1 MPLLI
6 LLLFIGAPLME
17 LYVLIEVG
25 SAIGAL
31 PTIALCLLTAAAGT
45 ALLRQ
50 QGLETLTRARA
61 NMNRGSVPAIEL
73 FEGVALALGG
83 VLLLTPGFITDVFGF
98 ACLIPWTRRFLIRW
112 VLRHVHVS
120 YGPPPGNGPGGGYGQ
135 RGHRDV
141 IEGEFQRRD
150 PRDGQ

>member
-17 LYVLIEVG
+17 LYVLIQVG

-50 QGLETLTRARA
+50 QGLETLTRARE
-61 NMNRGSVPAIEL
+61 NMNRGSVPAIEM

-83 VLLLTPGFITDVFGF
+83 ILLLTPGFITDVFGF
-98 ACLIPWTRRFLIRW
+98 ACLIPWTRRFLIRRAM
-112 VLRHVHVS
+112 RHVHVS
-120 YGPPPGNGPGGGYGQ
+120 YGPPPGHGPGGGYGQ
-135 RGHRDV
+135 RNPRDV

-150 PRDGQ
+150 PRDDQ